1 MKYKILLSLFIVM
14 FFIFGIGITY
24 SYFSSDAQASTVDQ
38 RIAKFIFD
46 TETLDRLEL
55 PLIDL
60 TPGQYEEY
68 NFSIGNGTEE
78 SYSDVTIEYQ
88 LTILTPHF
96 TPLIIELYKDDTLVM
111 SCDESYSRNE
121 NNELVCNSPIQEL
134 SHDDENMDNY
144 KLRVTFDGLYNDESF
159 SNLIDYINIE
169 IKSYQKVQVIL

>member
-1 MKYKILLSLFIVM
+1 MKYKILISLFIVM

-68 NFSIGNGTEE
+68 NFSIGNGT
-78 SYSDVTIEYQ
+78 
-88 LTILTPHF
+88 
-96 TPLIIELYKDDTLVM
+96 
-111 SCDESYSRNE
+111 
-121 NNELVCNSPIQEL
+121 
-134 SHDDENMDNY
+134 
-144 KLRVTFDGLYNDESF
+144 
-159 SNLIDYINIE
+159 
-169 IKSYQKVQVIL
+169 